1 MIRQRRSYTR
11 AEKLEIIQ
19 AFLASGET
27 METFQNKY
35 GMGHCTLS
43 RWLTNFAI
51 TNPTSGTIAIMKK
64 DSTDVTLLKEQ
75 KAKQLELESEVA
87 RLRSELEA
95 EKLKSLAYSTMIDVA
110 ETQFGIEIRKKAGA
124 KQ

>member
-1 MIRQRRSYTR
+1 
-11 AEKLEIIQ
+11 
-19 AFLASGET
+19 
-27 METFQNKY
+27 
-35 GMGHCTLS
+35 
-43 RWLTNFAI
+43 
-51 TNPTSGTIAIMKK
+51 MKK